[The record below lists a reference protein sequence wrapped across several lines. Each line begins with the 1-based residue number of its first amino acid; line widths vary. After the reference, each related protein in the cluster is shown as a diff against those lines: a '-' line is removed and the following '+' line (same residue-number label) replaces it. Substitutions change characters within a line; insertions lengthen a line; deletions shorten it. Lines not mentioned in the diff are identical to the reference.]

1 MTNSIS
7 TVQKISQVYN
17 EVGPIEGA
25 KRLFNYPNSKSLLL
39 ATVVL
44 LNNSLLNDNL
54 SESDSELVCSILEVL
69 KIQLE
74 HPDSVMDTE
83 DKDKLRQYLITEQ
96 LSGTTTNSVQYVDG
110 VLKYSIVYNFS
121 DYFANDSFAVDKF
134 NTFGITI
141 KALTAFANQCKDPNN
156 KKKIQRRISILRKC
170 KEYIEGRNVL
180 FCEAGSPTA
189 EVCGPVKI
197 RTEVRNNVLCL
208 IAE

>member
-7 TVQKISQVYN
+7 TVQKISQVYS

-25 KRLFNYPNSKSLLL
+25 KRLFNYPDSKSLLL

-54 SESDSELVCSILEVL
+54 SESDSELICSMLEVL
-69 KIQLE
+69 RLQLE
-74 HPDSVMDTE
+74 HPDSIMDTE

-96 LSGTTTNSVQYVDG
+96 LAGTATNSVQYVDG

-134 NTFGITI
+134 NTFGVTI
-141 KALTAFANQCKDPNN
+141 KALTAFANQCKNPDD
-156 KKKIQRRISILRKC
+156 KKKVQRRVTILRKC
-170 KEYIEGRNVL
+170 KEYVNGRDML
-180 FCEAGSPTA
+180 FCKAGSPTD
-189 EVCGPVKI
+189 EVRSAVKI
-197 RTEVRNNVLCL
+197 RTEVRNNILCL